1 MMKEEIIDRRDDL
14 VIRRGI
20 LEPGENTPWHTDPCH
35 RFSVIVR
42 GDALAI
48 EYRDGQTTERFT
60 VSPGDADWDAPTDDV
75 HRAVN
80 VGTGTFEEVVVFF
93 LESAGQDHQPVAT

>member
-1 MMKEEIIDRRDDL
+1 MKEEIIHRRDDL

-20 LEPGENTPWHTDPCH
+20 LEPGEATPWHTDPCR
-35 RFSVIVR
+35 RFTVVVR

-48 EYRDGQTTERFT
+48 EYRDGRATERFA
-60 VSPGDADWDAPTDDV
+60 VAPGEADWDAPTDAV

-80 VGTGTFEEVVVFF
+80 VGSETFEEVVLFF
-93 LESAGQDHQPVAT
+93 LDEPGQDHQPAVP